1 MSNRN
6 CLDVPVQG
14 EILRRVTSFKKE
26 EEILRRVSNDKKDVK
41 APS

>member
-1 MSNRN
+1 MSNRD

-26 EEILRRVSNDKKDVK
+26 EILRRVSNDKKDVK